1 MHGLNIIYNVLDA
14 PDKTMA
20 LLGFYILT
28 LRAHLNS
35 TEYKTS
41 THTICN
47 EQSTKPSDQ
56 VLKSMLTS
64 FALQ

>member
-1 MHGLNIIYNVLDA
+1 MKQIFLFFLDPMHGLNIIYNVLDA

-35 TEYKTS
+35 TEYK
-41 THTICN
+41 
-47 EQSTKPSDQ
+47 
-56 VLKSMLTS
+56 
-64 FALQ
+64 